1 MSYVLSDSFK
11 MYLRDTTTPIVLAGF
26 CYNVDRLV
34 KVSHFSVF
42 PFELDFFLSN
52 FNVPAEFYRVAF
64 YALIPPVIGNHFSTI
79 HISTIYR

>member
-1 MSYVLSDSFK
+1 MTHVLSDSFK

-26 CYNVDRLV
+26 CYNVDKLV

-52 FNVPAEFYRVAF
+52 FNVRAEFTKVSF
-64 YALIPPVIGNHFSTI
+64 YALIPPDIGNHFSTI
-79 HISTIYR
+79 HIVTIYR

>member
-26 CYNVDRLV
+26 CYNVDKLV

-42 PFELDFFLSN
+42 PFEFDFFLSN
-52 FNVPAEFYRVAF
+52 FNVCAEFTKVQF
-64 YALIPPVIGNHFSTI
+64 YALISPLIGNLFSTL
-79 HISTIYR
+79 HVVTIYR

>member
-11 MYLRDTTTPIVLAGF
+11 KYLQDTTTPIVLAGY
-26 CYNVDRLV
+26 CYKMDKLV

-64 YALIPPVIGNHFSTI
+64 YALIPPAIGNLFSTI
-79 HISTIYR
+79 HVVTIYR